1 MAMRPYNIFP
11 DNVLLNGKCKQFP
24 TCELLAVVAAFLF

>member
-1 MAMRPYNIFP
+1 MAMKPYNIFP
-11 DNVLLNGKCKQFP
+11 DNVLLNGKYRQFQ